1 MGDGGRWAKAVGIVS
16 MVLAAVLVIGML
28 AFDAFGRAAA
38 GERLVDAARPTVGE
52 EGIVELRSN
61 LDVLVVG
68 FDELGRSF
76 PVIAEELGVSEA
88 ELDERLRADYPD
100 IAVLLEREPE
110 IRGAFEKTVRNLESH
125 QDDFDAAD
133 DIPVGG
139 VPMNVVPW
147 AMLGLAI
154 VLGVVGF
161 LLWRTGRRWAL
172 WVVALIGVV
181 LVVGTLALRIPQK
194 SDQAA
199 DLVDSL
205 TFSEES
211 AAKTREQFEVAAGF
225 VDSVLEDFI
234 PDLAEELGTTTEAVD
249 QELGQRFPRLAEVRP
264 DIQPALDRIELD
276 VQFRETRFRDGQDVQ
291 DMPLR
296 ALPWFVV
303 GFGVVL
309 VAIALVALVAD
320 RRSAGRRSEP
330 VRA

>member
-1 MGDGGRWAKAVGIVS
+1 MGDGGRWGKAVGIVS
-16 MVLAAVLVIGML
+16 MVLAVVLVVGL
-28 AFDAFGRAAA
+28 PAFDAFGRASA

-52 EGIVELRSN
+52 EGIVELRTN
-61 LDVLVVG
+61 LDVLVDG
-68 FDELGRSF
+68 FDELRRTF
-76 PVIAEELGVSEA
+76 PVIAEELGVTETQL
-88 ELDERLRADYPD
+88 EQRFRADYP
-100 IAVLLEREPE
+100 AVAPLLEREPE
-110 IRGAFEKTVRNLESH
+110 IRAAFEKTVSNLELH

-139 VPMNVVPW
+139 VPMTVVPW

-161 LLWRTGRRWAL
+161 LLWRTGRSWAL
-172 WVVALIGVV
+172 WVVAGVGLV

-211 AAKTREQFEVAAGF
+211 AAKTREQFEVAEGF
-225 VDSVLEDFI
+225 VDTVLEDLL
-234 PDLAEELGTTTEAVD
+234 PDVAAELGTTTDALHQD
-249 QELGQRFPRLAEVRP
+249 LGRQFPRLSEVRP
-264 DIQPALDRIELD
+264 GIRPALDRIELD
-276 VQFRETRFRDGQDVQ
+276 VRFRETRFRDGQDVQ
-291 DMPLR
+291 DVPLR

-303 GFGVVL
+303 GLGAVL
-309 VAIALVALVAD
+309 VLTAAFALVAD
-320 RRSAGRRSEP
+320 SRSRPAT